1 MDPEPTVAA
10 ALLLTASSRPARLCS
25 PHGNSTAPSTNHNQ
39 PRMNYSLLPLGKSRR
54 ARPDVAFRGRVG
66 GGWGAGRKW
75 SRESRRARPDVAFR
89 GRVGGGWGAGRK
101 WSRASV
107 RSNADRR
114 RAAGAQRARSMAPTR
129 ACSRRRRR
137 PRPRGRGPC
146 PRTAGGRSHRVDAF
160 VAGWWGGAESATTV
174 VAHLFLEGIAEVL
187 LDLLRILAGL

>member
-39 PRMNYSLLPLGKSRR
+39 PRMNYSLLPLGK
-54 ARPDVAFRGRVG
+54 
-66 GGWGAGRKW
+66 
-75 SRESRRARPDVAFR
+75 SRRARPDVAFR